1 MSNVSQERCC
11 CPMRHSLS
19 CVIPKLIRAKNGN
32 KAITVQQYIQRM
44 EMVLSELRQ
53 HLKIK
58 SLSFGHVLVIEGICS
73 TYVSHFKIYSEV
85 EKKI

>member
-1 MSNVSQERCC
+1 
-11 CPMRHSLS
+11 
-19 CVIPKLIRAKNGN
+19 
-32 KAITVQQYIQRM
+32 
-44 EMVLSELRQ
+44 MVLSELRQ